1 MRRNDTQYSNFWL
14 GDEKFD
20 FNPKED
26 FDAWDTE
33 SLIKLASFKRA
44 VAGFVRIVTG
54 KPIPVVFNAGEQSF
68 TQGSVVVISA
78 KLEHNQ
84 IDTAV
89 GVACHEGTHV
99 AITDFQ
105 LHPFMP
111 VYEKVIAKFASAGA
125 TAINVDVLERELLLA
140 SPGLR
145 SDRDLQYIRA
155 YLCGLDH
162 KLAIQVWNKI
172 HKYILDANHIASDTD
187 TSLLMQ
193 KGWKLFE
200 NFIEDRRIDYYQFK
214 NSPGYVGYYRAMYDA
229 YFYTKKVG
237 NAVRA
242 KNFRRTET
250 WESYRFRIINLLHP
264 DRDLDALKGLR
275 EIWTLLDLNNI
286 SRLTSTGDSYKLAL
300 EFLDVVYS
308 YITAPKP
315 KPEPKQ
321 KPSKKQNKKSEKS
334 DKDSEE
340 EGSDSANGQSDDGE
354 EGEEGDSESK
364 PSKKSK
370 GGKGK
375 PDDEKYEDE
384 IGDDEPSDEDDDD
397 EDGDEEGDG
406 EPEND
411 NKTGDANLDLPD
423 GEGSPFSN
431 NDIKQPDKKDD
442 KKEEEKDGDDSSSD
456 SDESSSSA
464 GIDGDDSSD
473 ASDKKGKSSGTDEDE
488 DKGSTLSSSQKKQME
503 KEEEKQSDFLDGK
516 MDKGKGMSK
525 AMADAI
531 KAVEESGVSL
541 EGVGEGIKGNN
552 GVPVKIQCVVIR
564 KLTKEL
570 IDSKTFA
577 ELFYGDYEKNEMV
590 KTQQAVDDG
599 FRYGLMLGKKLQ
611 LRNEARTTKFS
622 RLETGRIDK
631 KLLAS
636 LGFENSHVF
645 YRTMTDHYNP
655 MLLEISVDMSGS
667 MNGPKWLKTL
677 KLVTAIA
684 KAASMTTSLHV
695 RISFRGST
703 FGTVKNTVASYR
715 RTRRSLGSA
724 QVKQTL
730 GYSIDTRPCVLIAYD
745 SRIDKLSKIMQLF
758 KYINCMHSVTP
769 EGLAFEATMDEMVA
783 SRKGEI
789 DSIFLNISDGQPYF
803 RATYWTPEGG
813 TETFDYQGEVGA
825 EHTARMVN
833 KMRQLGIEVLAYIIA
848 DDGQRLSWGED
859 NSWEIFKKCY
869 GRDARK
875 INVESIT
882 ELARTLNEKFLEKGN
897 GN

>member
-1 MRRNDTQYSNFWL
+1 MKRNDTQYSNFWL

-54 KPIPVVFNAGEQSF
+54 KPIPVVFNSGKDSF

-172 HKYILDANHIASDTD
+172 LNYTRSLPTGVSDTE
-187 TSLLMQ
+187 TSLLFQ

-200 NFIEDRRIDYYQFK
+200 NFIEDRRIDYFQFK

-237 NAVRA
+237 NGVRA

-250 WESYRFRIINLLHP
+250 WESYRFRVINLFHP

-300 EFLDVVYS
+300 KFLDVVYS

-315 KPEPKQ
+315 T
-321 KPSKKQNKKSEKS
+321 KKNQKS

-340 EGSDSANGQSDDGE
+340 EESGNASGSEEGE
-354 EGEEGDSESK
+354 EGEESDSDSK

-375 PDDEKYEDE
+375 SDDDKYEDE
-384 IGDDEPSDEDDDD
+384 IGDDEPSDDEDDE
-397 EDGDEEGDG
+397 EDDEEGDG

-423 GEGSPFSN
+423 GDGSPFSN
-431 NDIKQPDKKDD
+431 DDIKQPGKTDE
-442 KKEEEKDGDDSSSD
+442 KKEEEKNGDDSSSD
-456 SDESSSSA
+456 SDGSK
-464 GIDGDDSSD
+464 DTDDS
-473 ASDKKGKSSGTDEDE
+473 GKSTTDGTDSKKNAGDADESDDKEDE
-488 DKGSTLSSSQKKQME
+488 GTNLSSSQKKAME

-516 MDKGKGMSK
+516 MDKGKGMSQ
-525 AMADAI
+525 AMSDAI

-541 EGVGEGIKGNN
+541 EGVGEGIKGSN
-552 GVPVKIQCVVIR
+552 GIPVKIQCVVVR

-577 ELFYGDYEKNEMV
+577 ELFYGDYDKNEMV

-645 YRTMTDHYNP
+645 FRTMTDHYNP
-655 MLLEISVDMSGS
+655 MLLEVSVDMSGS
-667 MNGPKWLKTL
+667 MNGAKWLRTL

-703 FGTVKNTVASYR
+703 YGTANKNSVGSSYR
-715 RTRRSLGSA
+715 RSRRSLGSA

-745 SRIDKLSKIMQLF
+745 SRVDKLSKIMQLF
-758 KYINCMHSVTP
+758 KYINCVHSVTP

-813 TETFDYQGEVGA
+813 TEEFDYEGEVGA
-825 EHTARMVN
+825 EHTSRMVN
-833 KMRQLGIEVLAYIIA
+833 KMRQLGIEILAYIITDA
-848 DDGQRLSWGED
+848 RDDSYSWGAD
-859 NSWEIFKKCY
+859 NSWEVFRKCY

-882 ELARTLNEKFLEKGN
+882 ELARTLNEKFLEKPHGN
-897 GN
+897 